1 MKKFEVYGTLA
12 TDCTMVIE
20 ANNKEEAMKIANNVN
35 WDEWDNV
42 EPNNLDVY
50 TAYETLDSMISSH
63 RNNCNCNYET
73 E

>member
-50 TAYETLDSMISSH
+50 TAYETLDSMISNH